1 MSGMLLSCTNWPV
14 IKQVADLLGWIMNI
28 IYNLFDAI
36 GIANIGLCIIVFTI
50 IVRLCMIPMS
60 IKQQKTMKLS
70 SLMNPELQAI
80 QKKYANRKDNDSM
93 MAMNA
98 ETKAVYEKYGTSPS
112 GGCLPL
118 LIQMPILLALYGV
131 ISAIPTHV
139 QPIGDMYDKAAEYAF
154 ESMDEYNELKIL
166 NGLMVDNGIAGFE
179 KQDSFKK
186 TLEAYYNADSEVLAK
201 NKDNISNILANYS
214 ARVAA
219 GLDSSKDAWDDM
231 KSLKDTASKI
241 ATNLKNVSDEDW
253 AKLSS
258 ASDLSKYMTDTIEEY
273 KNMSDSD
280 YDSMV
285 KVFDNNY
292 KEMNEIRSEVV
303 GVYSFAGIDLSRTP
317 SQEVAL
323 GVWWALLIPVLSALF
338 QWITMSHSSKT
349 QQTNAQ
355 DNPMASSMKMMNVMM
370 PLMSA
375 FFCYSFA
382 AGLGLYWVVGSILQL
397 IQQILLNAYFKNMT
411 ADDII
416 KENIA
421 KLNKKRAKQGLP
433 PQKITSV
440 ANTSVKNIKVEP
452 KMPTNNVSTS
462 NTSSGVTYKKGG
474 IAAKANMVKDYN
486 DKKNK

>member
-1 MSGMLLSCTNWPV
+1 MSGMLLSCADWPI
-14 IKQVADLLGWIMNI
+14 IKQIADLLGWIMNI
-28 IYNLFDAI
+28 IYTIFDAI

-50 IVRLCMIPMS
+50 IVRVCMIPMS

-80 QKKYANRKDNDSM
+80 QKKYANRRDNDSM

-139 QPIGDMYDKAAEYAF
+139 DAVGDMYDKAAVYAF
-154 ESMDEYNELKIL
+154 ESMEAYDDLKVLNE
-166 NGLMVDNGIAGFE
+166 LMVDNGVTGFE
-179 KQDSFKK
+179 AEETYTK
-186 TLEAYYNADSEVLAK
+186 TLEAYFNADASSEAV
-201 NKDNISNILANYS
+201 NKSNIKSILSDYY
-214 ARVAA
+214 ARQRA
-219 GLDSSKDAWDDM
+219 GLDTSKDAWEDM
-231 KSLKDTASKI
+231 ESLNVTACDI
-241 ATNLKNVSDEDW
+241 AEILKNVSEDDW
-253 AKLSS
+253 TKVSS
-258 ASDLSKYMTDTIEEY
+258 DSDLSAYETKIVEKYKAYST
-273 KNMSDSD
+273 SD
-280 YDSMV
+280 YDAL
-285 KVFDNNY
+285 KNTFTTNY
-292 KEMNEIRSEVV
+292 NKIEDIHSEVL
-303 GVYSFAGIDLSRTP
+303 GIYSFAGIDLSRTP
-317 SQEVAL
+317 SQEVAM
-323 GVWWALLIPVLSALF
+323 GIWWALFIPILAAVF
-338 QWITMSHSSKT
+338 QWITMAHSSKT
-349 QQTNAQ
+349 QQTTTA
-355 DNPMASSMKMMNVMM
+355 DNPMASSMKMMNVFM

-382 AGLGLYWVVGSILQL
+382 SGLGLYWIMGSVIQL
-397 IQQILLNAYFKNMT
+397 IQQLLLNSYFKNLT

-421 KLNKKRAKQGLP
+421 KINKKRAKQGLP

-452 KMPTNNVSTS
+452 KKPASNAGTP
-462 NTSSGVTYKKGG
+462 NTSAGVSYNKGG